1 MAPNVLLIHIR
12 SVVSTL
18 DDSCIFALEYDSA
31 PDDEGIWQMR
41 VLAFFA
47 SMDAAVDSTNIVSVM
62 EASIKDYI
70 LEGML
75 P

>member
-41 VLAFFA
+41 VLAKA
-47 SMDAAVDSTNIVSVM
+47 NADQ
-62 EASIKDYI
+62 
-70 LEGML
+70 EGVVPDGHSQLKTLTLSSFRML
-75 P
+75 